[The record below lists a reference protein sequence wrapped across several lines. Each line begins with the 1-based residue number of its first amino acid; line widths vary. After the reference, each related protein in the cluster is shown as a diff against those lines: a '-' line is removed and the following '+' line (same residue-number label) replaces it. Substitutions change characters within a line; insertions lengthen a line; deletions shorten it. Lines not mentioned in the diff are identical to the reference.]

1 MTTYVYNEHDENQ
14 VLTMRNKL
22 KKKKRKRRI
31 NFVLIVLFLI
41 FLVIF
46 LFGDMSK
53 VKKITVSGCHLTSA
67 EEIIERLPVK
77 SKQTY
82 FFKVN
87 KKQVE
92 TEVEKMIFVEKAT
105 VTKDLIG
112 NIKIRIKE
120 NNASLYG
127 YINNILYVADQDGI
141 FEQDQQQKWISYV
154 QRCPQMMNF
163 DEEHFQS
170 FVKAYVKLPSVVQN
184 QMSLNLMKKIK
195 PNVSWNLMM
204 VRFFMYVLKTWK
216 NNLHQQIITWLFKVI
231 LIINTMII

>member
-31 NFVLIVLFLI
+31 NFVLIVLLLI

-46 LFGDMSK
+46 FFGDMSK

-77 SKQTY
+77 SKKTY

-112 NIKIRIKE
+112 NIKKR
-120 NNASLYG
+120 NYMA
-127 YINNILYVADQDGI
+127 
-141 FEQDQQQKWISYV
+141 
-154 QRCPQMMNF
+154 
-163 DEEHFQS
+163 
-170 FVKAYVKLPSVVQN
+170 
-184 QMSLNLMKKIK
+184 
-195 PNVSWNLMM
+195 
-204 VRFFMYVLKTWK
+204 
-216 NNLHQQIITWLFKVI
+216 I
-231 LIINTMII
+231 LIIFYMLQIKMAFLNKINNKNGFLMYNVVHK

>member
-1 MTTYVYNEHDENQ
+1 MTTYVYNEHDEKQ

-31 NFVLIVLFLI
+31 NFVLIVLLLI

-46 LFGDMSK
+46 FFGDMSK

-77 SKQTY
+77 SKKTY

-112 NIKIRIKE
+112 NIKIRIK
-120 NNASLYG
+120 
-127 YINNILYVADQDGI
+127 
-141 FEQDQQQKWISYV
+141 
-154 QRCPQMMNF
+154 
-163 DEEHFQS
+163 
-170 FVKAYVKLPSVVQN
+170 
-184 QMSLNLMKKIK
+184 
-195 PNVSWNLMM
+195 
-204 VRFFMYVLKTWK
+204 
-216 NNLHQQIITWLFKVI
+216 
-231 LIINTMII
+231 

>member
-31 NFVLIVLFLI
+31 NFVLIVLLLI

-46 LFGDMSK
+46 FFGNMSK

-77 SKQTY
+77 SKKTY

-87 KKQVE
+87 KKQ
-92 TEVEKMIFVEKAT
+92 AT

-163 DEEHFQS
+163 DEEHFRS

-184 QMSLNLMKKIK
+184 QISSIVFEPDEKDQTKCKLELDDGKVFYVRIEDMEKQLTSTNYYLVIQSYPDYKYYDYLGK
-195 PNVSWNLMM
+195 NV
-204 VRFFMYVLKTWK
+204 YVY
-216 NNLHQQIITWLFKVI
+216 N
-231 LIINTMII
+231 